1 MVDNIM
7 LCLAPLSAL
16 ILGSVYLWAIYHSF
30 KTRAR
35 GQIAAGIMLGLASA
49 VVGGW
54 AHPLAYFLLPLLW
67 IGTIHIIAERIREWS

>member
-16 ILGSVYLWAIYHSF
+16 LLGSIYLWAIYHSF
-30 KTRAR
+30 KMRAWK
-35 GQIAAGIMLGLASA
+35 QIAVGTLLGLVSA

-54 AHPLAYFLLPLLW
+54 NHPLAYFLLPLLW
-67 IGTIHIIAERIREWS
+67 IGTIHVIAERIKEWS

>member
-16 ILGSVYLWAIYHSF
+16 LLGSIYLWAIYHSI
-30 KTRAR
+30 KTRAWK
-35 GQIAAGIMLGLASA
+35 QIAAGALLGLVSA

-54 AHPLAYFLLPLLW
+54 NHPLAYFLLPLLW
-67 IGTIHIIAERIREWS
+67 IGTIHAIAERIKEWR